1 MPTLRRTLMVPL
13 AAAAVVLAC
22 TGTAAAQ
29 PTDSTPAFN
38 SLTTATNPAWMG
50 HVADSTSLA
59 ALSIPG
65 THDTLAIEGGLLPS
79 AYEAQQDEGISAQTL
94 TAQLDAGIRAIDI
107 RVRIVNNGTAF
118 AIHHTDV
125 YEDANFDD
133 VLTKAQAFLAA
144 NPSET
149 ILMDLHGECDGD
161 TTEGGVGFS
170 IPGKC
175 ADDPSNATTAMRESI
190 FQSYVARYPGLF
202 YAPSVT
208 GSSTADMPTLG
219 QVRGH
224 IVLST
229 FTGPVG
235 EVYAGYGLTR
245 LTTGNWGQYVEN
257 NWSQCDLAGK
267 WGIAQTNIQHAAA
280 DPANMYTTY
289 LSANCAPF
297 GAGPADMAGG
307 YNGGVG
313 EDQQALSYLTSGSVG
328 ASGVVLM
335 DYPGYALINAVI
347 GLNPGVT
354 PSSAS

>member
-1 MPTLRRTLMVPL
+1 MPTLRRTLIVAPL
-13 AAAAVVLAC
+13 AAAALVVA
-22 TGTAAAQ
+22 TAGTALAQ
-29 PTDSTPAFN
+29 PTNSTPAFN
-38 SLTTATNPAWMG
+38 SLTTATNPNWMSQ
-50 HVADSTSLA
+50 VSDSTSLA

-79 AYEAQQDEGISAQTL
+79 AYEAQQDEGTSALTL
-94 TAQLDAGIRAIDI
+94 TAQLNAGIRAIDI

-125 YEDANFDD
+125 YENANFDD

-149 ILMDLHGECDGD
+149 VLMDLHGECDGD
-161 TTEGGVGFS
+161 TTEGGIGFS

-175 ADDPSNATTAMRESI
+175 ADEPSNATEAMRESI

-202 YAPSVT
+202 YTPSVT
-208 GSSTADMPTLG
+208 GSSTAAMPTLG
-219 QVRGH
+219 QARGH
-224 IVLST
+224 IVLTT

-235 EVYAGYGLTR
+235 EVYAGYGLTQ

-257 NWSQCDLAGK
+257 SWTQCDLASK
-267 WGIAQTNIQHAAA
+267 WSLAQTNLQHAAA
-280 DPANMYTTY
+280 DPSNMYTTY

-313 EDQQALSYLTSGSVG
+313 ENQQLVSYLTAGSVG
-328 ASGVVLM
+328 GTGVVLT
-335 DYPGYALINAVI
+335 DYPGYALINAII
-347 GLNPGVT
+347 GANPGVT
-354 PSSAS
+354 ASAG